1 MATVKLD
8 ELENAAILVDDG
20 EGSAKA
26 LVARDSG
33 MIHLLNDE
41 YMDEEAPLPGDVA
54 TSGQYVPVPAASE
67 LGLGRELMFRFA
79 AGHLP
84 GDRER
89 VRELFERGD
98 GYDRFSKLLE
108 ERGVLDAWYR
118 FREEET
124 RAALAAWCRQHHLD
138 FDDSWRASAT

>member
-1 MATVKLD
+1 MASVKLD

-20 EGSAKA
+20 EGSAHA
-26 LVARDSG
+26 LVARDTG

-41 YMDEEAPLPGDVA
+41 YMDEEAPVPGDIEA
-54 TSGQYVPVPAASE
+54 GDAYVSVPAAST

-89 VRELFERGD
+89 VRELFAKGD
-98 GYDRFSKLLE
+98 GYDRFARLVE
-108 ERGVLDAWYR
+108 ERGVLAAWYR

-124 RAALAAWCRQHHLD
+124 RIALEGWCRQHHLE
-138 FDDSWRASAT
+138 FDESKRAT

>member
-1 MATVKLD
+1 MPAIKLD

-20 EGSAKA
+20 EGSAHA
-26 LVARDSG
+26 LVARETG

-41 YMDEEAPLPGDVA
+41 YMDEEAPLPGDIES
-54 TSGQYVPVPAASE
+54 SGQYVTVPAASE

-79 AGHLP
+79 ASHLP

-89 VRELFERGD
+89 VQELFARDD
-98 GYDRFSKLLE
+98 GYDRFARLLE

-118 FREEET
+118 FREDET
-124 RAALAAWCRQHHLD
+124 RTALQHWCEQHGLQLEG
-138 FDDSWRASAT
+138 

>member
-1 MATVKLD
+1 MRSVKLD

-26 LVARDSG
+26 LVARDTC
-33 MIHLLNDE
+33 MIHLLNDD
-41 YMDEEAPLPGDVA
+41 YMDEEAPLPGDFDTGDA
-54 TSGQYVPVPAASE
+54 YVSVPAAST

-79 AGHLP
+79 ATHLA
-84 GDRER
+84 GDRDR

-98 GYDRFSKLLE
+98 GYDKFARLVE
-108 ERGVLDAWYR
+108 ERGVLDSWYR

-124 RAALAAWCRQHHLD
+124 RVALEGWCRQHGLQLEG
-138 FDDSWRASAT
+138 

>member
-1 MATVKLD
+1 MPSIKLD

-26 LVARDSG
+26 LVARDTG

-41 YMDEEAPLPGDVA
+41 YMDEEAPLPGDIEA
-54 TSGQYVPVPAASE
+54 GDAYVSVPAAST

-89 VRELFERGD
+89 VRELFAKGD
-98 GYDRFSKLLE
+98 GYDRFARLVE

-124 RAALAAWCRQHHLD
+124 RVALEAWCRQHHLE
-138 FDDSWRASAT
+138 FDESKRET

>member
-1 MATVKLD
+1 MASVKLD

-20 EGSAKA
+20 EGAAHA
-26 LVARDSG
+26 LVARDTG

-41 YMDEEAPLPGDVA
+41 YMDEEAPVPGDIEA
-54 TSGQYVPVPAASE
+54 GGNYVPVPAASG

-79 AGHLP
+79 AGHLA
-84 GDRER
+84 GDQQR
-89 VRELFERGD
+89 VRELFARDD
-98 GYDRFSKLLE
+98 GYDRFARLLE

-124 RAALAAWCRQHHLD
+124 RAALQRWCGQHGLQLEG
-138 FDDSWRASAT
+138 

>member
-1 MATVKLD
+1 MPAIKLD

-26 LVARDSG
+26 LVARETG

-41 YMDEEAPLPGDVA
+41 YMDEEAPLPGDIEA
-54 TSGQYVPVPAASE
+54 SGQYVTVPAASE

-84 GDRER
+84 GDRDT
-89 VRELFERGD
+89 VRELFAGRD
-98 GYDRFSKLLE
+98 PYDKFSRLLE
-108 ERGVLDAWYR
+108 ERGLLDTWYR
-118 FREEET
+118 FREQET
-124 RAALAAWCRQHHLD
+124 RTALEAWCRQHGLE
-138 FDDSWRASAT
+138 FE

>member
-1 MATVKLD
+1 MPAIKLD

-26 LVARDSG
+26 LVSRETG

-41 YMDEEAPLPGDVA
+41 YMDEEAPLPGDIEA
-54 TSGQYVPVPAASE
+54 SGQYVTVPAASE

-84 GDRER
+84 GDRET

-98 GYDRFSKLLE
+98 GYDRFARLLE

-118 FREEET
+118 FREDET
-124 RAALAAWCRQHHLD
+124 RAALTHWCGQHGLQLEG
-138 FDDSWRASAT
+138 

>member
-1 MATVKLD
+1 MPAIKLD

-26 LVARDSG
+26 LVSRETG

-41 YMDEEAPLPGDVA
+41 YMDEEAPLPGDFEA
-54 TSGQYVPVPAASE
+54 SGQYVTVPAASE

-84 GDRER
+84 GDRET
-89 VRELFERGD
+89 VRELFDRGD
-98 GYDRFSKLLE
+98 GYDRFARLLE

-118 FREEET
+118 FREDET
-124 RAALAAWCRQHHLD
+124 RAALEGWCRQHGLE
-138 FDDSWRASAT
+138 FDEPGPET

>member
-1 MATVKLD
+1 MAAIKLD

-20 EGSAKA
+20 EGSAHA
-26 LVARDSG
+26 LVARDTG
-33 MIHLLNDE
+33 MIHLLDDA

-54 TSGQYVPVPAASE
+54 ASGQYVPVPAASE
-67 LGLGRELMFRFA
+67 LGLGRALMLRFA

-89 VRELFERGD
+89 VRELFERGNARGD
-98 GYDRFSKLLE
+98 GYDRFAKLLE

-118 FREEET
+118 FRAEET
-124 RAALAAWCRQHHLD
+124 YAALATWCRQHHLE
-138 FDDSWRASAT
+138 FDAS

>member
-1 MATVKLD
+1 MASVKLD

-41 YMDEEAPLPGDVA
+41 YMDEEAPVPGDIEA
-54 TSGQYVPVPAASE
+54 GDAYVSVPAASTI
-67 LGLGRELMFRFA
+67 GLGRELMFRFA
-79 AGHLP
+79 ATHLA
-84 GDRER
+84 GERDR

-118 FREEET
+118 FREQET
-124 RAALAAWCRQHHLD
+124 RVALEGWCRQHGLQLEG
-138 FDDSWRASAT
+138 

>member
-1 MATVKLD
+1 MD

-26 LVARDSG
+26 LVARDTG

-41 YMDEEAPLPGDVA
+41 YMDEEAPLPGDFETGDA
-54 TSGQYVPVPAASE
+54 YVSVPAAST
-67 LGLGRELMFRFA
+67 LGLGRELMARFA
-79 AGHLP
+79 AGHLH
-84 GDRER
+84 GDREQ
-89 VRELFERGD
+89 VREMLDRGD
-98 GYDRFSKLLE
+98 GYERFAKLLE

-124 RAALAAWCRQHHLD
+124 RVALEAWCRQHGLELD
-138 FDDSWRASAT
+138 VASPLE

>member
-1 MATVKLD
+1 MPSVKLD

-26 LVARDSG
+26 LVARDTG
-33 MIHLLNDE
+33 MIHLLNDD
-41 YMDEEAPLPGDVA
+41 YMDEEAPVPGDFDA
-54 TSGQYVPVPAASE
+54 GDAYVSVPAAST

-79 AGHLP
+79 ATHLA
-84 GDRER
+84 GDRDR

-98 GYDRFSKLLE
+98 GYDRFARLVE
-108 ERGVLDAWYR
+108 ERGLLDSWYR

-124 RAALAAWCRQHHLD
+124 RVALEGWCRQHGLQLEG
-138 FDDSWRASAT
+138 

>member
-1 MATVKLD
+1 MASVKLD

-26 LVARDSG
+26 LVSRDTG

-41 YMDEEAPLPGDVA
+41 YMDEEAPLPGDA
-54 TSGQYVPVPAASE
+54 EPGDAYVSVPAASTI
-67 LGLGRELMFRFA
+67 GLGRELMFRFA
-79 AGHLP
+79 ATHLP
-84 GDRER
+84 GDRDR
-89 VRELFERGD
+89 VRELFAKGD
-98 GYDRFSKLLE
+98 GYDRFARLLE

-124 RAALAAWCRQHHLD
+124 RVALEGWCRQHRLE
-138 FDDSWRASAT
+138 FDAGI

>member
-1 MATVKLD
+1 MPTVKLD

-26 LVARDSG
+26 LVARDTG
-33 MIHLLNDE
+33 MIHLLNDD
-41 YMDEEAPLPGDVA
+41 YMDEEAPLPGDFDAGDV
-54 TSGQYVPVPAASE
+54 YVSVPAAST

-79 AGHLP
+79 ATHLA
-84 GDRER
+84 GDRDR

-98 GYDRFSKLLE
+98 GYDKFARLVE
-108 ERGVLDAWYR
+108 ERGVLDSWYR

-124 RAALAAWCRQHHLD
+124 RVALEAWCRQHGLQLEG
-138 FDDSWRASAT
+138 

>member
-1 MATVKLD
+1 MASVKLD

-26 LVARDSG
+26 LVARDTG

-41 YMDEEAPLPGDVA
+41 YMDEEAPLPGDMDA
-54 TSGQYVPVPAASE
+54 GDAYVSVPAAST

-79 AGHLP
+79 ATHLA
-84 GDRER
+84 GDRDR
-89 VRELFERGD
+89 VRALFERGD
-98 GYDRFSKLLE
+98 GYDKFARLVE
-108 ERGVLDAWYR
+108 ERGVLDSWYR

-124 RAALAAWCRQHHLD
+124 RVALEGWCRQHGLQLEG
-138 FDDSWRASAT
+138 

>member
-1 MATVKLD
+1 MASVKLD

-26 LVARDSG
+26 LVARDTG

-41 YMDEEAPLPGDVA
+41 YMDEEAPVPGDIEA
-54 TSGQYVPVPAASE
+54 GDAYVSVPAASTI
-67 LGLGRELMFRFA
+67 GLGRELMFRFA
-79 AGHLP
+79 ATHLA
-84 GDRER
+84 GERDR

-118 FREEET
+118 FREQET
-124 RAALAAWCRQHHLD
+124 RVALEGWCRQHGLQLEG
-138 FDDSWRASAT
+138 

>member
-1 MATVKLD
+1 MPTVKLD

-26 LVARDSG
+26 LVARDTG
-33 MIHLLNDE
+33 MIHLLNDD
-41 YMDEEAPLPGDVA
+41 YMDEEAPLPGDFDA
-54 TSGQYVPVPAASE
+54 GDAYVSVPAAST

-79 AGHLP
+79 ATHLA
-84 GDRER
+84 GERDR

-98 GYDRFSKLLE
+98 GYDKFARLVE
-108 ERGVLDAWYR
+108 ERGMLDSWYR

-124 RAALAAWCRQHHLD
+124 RVALEGWCRQHGLQLEG
-138 FDDSWRASAT
+138 

>member
-1 MATVKLD
+1 MASVNLD

-26 LVARDSG
+26 LVSRGTG
-33 MIHLLNDE
+33 MIHLLNDD
-41 YMDEEAPLPGDVA
+41 YMDEEAPLPGDVEPGDA
-54 TSGQYVPVPAASE
+54 YVSVPAAST

-98 GYDRFSKLLE
+98 GYDPFSRLIE

-124 RAALAAWCRQHHLD
+124 RIALEGWCRQHHLE
-138 FDDSWRASAT
+138 FDDAGRAG

>member
-1 MATVKLD
+1 MPTVKLD

-26 LVARDSG
+26 LVARDTG
-33 MIHLLNDE
+33 MIHLLNDD
-41 YMDEEAPLPGDVA
+41 YMDEEAPLPGDFDTGDA
-54 TSGQYVPVPAASE
+54 YVSVPAAST

-79 AGHLP
+79 ATHLP
-84 GDRER
+84 GDRDR

-98 GYDRFSKLLE
+98 GYDKFARLVE
-108 ERGVLDAWYR
+108 ERGVLDSWYR

-124 RAALAAWCRQHHLD
+124 RVALDAWCRQHGLE
-138 FDDSWRASAT
+138 FDAKI

>member
-1 MATVKLD
+1 MASVKLD

-26 LVARDSG
+26 LVARDTG

-41 YMDEEAPLPGDVA
+41 YMDEEAPLPGEVA
-54 TSGQYVPVPAASE
+54 ASGQYVPVPAASE

-79 AGHLP
+79 AGHLA

-108 ERGVLDAWYR
+108 ERGVLDSWYR
-118 FREEET
+118 FREQET
-124 RAALAAWCRQHHLD
+124 RVALEAWCRQHNLA
-138 FDDSWRASAT
+138 FDEAAPAS

>member
-1 MATVKLD
+1 MPKVNLD

-26 LVARDSG
+26 LVARGTG

-54 TSGQYVPVPAASE
+54 ASGEYVSVPAASTI
-67 LGLGRELMFRFA
+67 GLGRELMFRFA
-79 AGHLP
+79 ATHLA

-89 VRELFERGD
+89 VRELVDKND
-98 GYDRFSKLLE
+98 GYDRFAKLLE
-108 ERGVLDAWYR
+108 ERGGLDAWYR

-124 RAALAAWCRQHHLD
+124 RVALEAWCRQHGLEL
-138 FDDSWRASAT
+138 A

>member
-1 MATVKLD
+1 MASVKLD

-26 LVARDSG
+26 LVARDTG
-33 MIHLLNDE
+33 MLHLLNDE
-41 YMDEEAPLPGDVA
+41 YMDEEAPLPGD
-54 TSGQYVPVPAASE
+54 TEPGDQYVSVPAAST

-79 AGHLP
+79 ATHLA
-84 GDRER
+84 GDRDK
-89 VRELFERGD
+89 VRELVERGDRRGD
-98 GYDRFSKLLE
+98 GYERFAKLLE

-124 RAALAAWCRQHHLD
+124 RVALEGWCRQHGL
-138 FDDSWRASAT
+138 ALEG